1 MTQFAN
7 QANIR
12 LISQLIRDI
21 LRVLQELLTYFNGT
35 AISTSTVHPS
45 LVLFVNLDLN
55 LNGFESAMLSFGSFL
70 QYCHKLHDVFE

>member
-55 LNGFESAMLSFGSFL
+55 LNGFESVMLSFGSSL